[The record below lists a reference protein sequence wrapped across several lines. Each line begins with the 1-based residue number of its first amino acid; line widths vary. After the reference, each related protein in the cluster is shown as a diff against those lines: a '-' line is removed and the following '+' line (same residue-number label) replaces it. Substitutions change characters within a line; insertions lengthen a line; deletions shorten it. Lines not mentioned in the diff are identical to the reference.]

1 MCAQVRDVIRM
12 VKPDTVFVE
21 LCLERAESLRRQ
33 AVSSSTDDSNDDEGS
48 FLKVIGHTTEALERN
63 P

>member
-1 MCAQVRDVIRM
+1 M